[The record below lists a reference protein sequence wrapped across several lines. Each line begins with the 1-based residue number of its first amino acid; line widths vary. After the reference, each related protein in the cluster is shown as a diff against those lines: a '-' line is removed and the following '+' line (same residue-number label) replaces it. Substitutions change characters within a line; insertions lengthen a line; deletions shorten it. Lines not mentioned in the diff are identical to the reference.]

1 MAFRTEPSNGRVG
14 QNQRWRAL
22 PDAEHSLDS
31 LAESLCESIQ
41 NRDIIKVQSIL
52 LKRIP
57 QEVIIAEVR
66 ALGSPRHLTALHYA
80 VEQSD
85 DQSVDILKLLLQE
98 SLERD
103 ALETIAHGQ
112 IKRERF
118 SRRGGSRTVLDFEGY
133 TPLCWACLSGN
144 INAVRALLLCS
155 WLEQTP
161 TRRKASK
168 RLHH

>member
-103 ALETIAHGQ
+103 ALETIAHG
-112 IKRERF
+112 
-118 SRRGGSRTVLDFEGY
+118 SRTVLDFEGY